1 MEIRGKILIEK
12 TDFFSGYNLNEI
24 RDWYLDLANEISKL
38 AGIQATAPKLLR
50 YYLNPKAQD
59 HDETVI
65 GFCKNEIEGRKKEE
79 VPNYFGIYTNESA
92 GTYTDLGE
100 DYIDKIR
107 EHTMYKEIMEEMRD
121 IFLGKQDSSKGI
133 VSHIKKKGIKQE
145 YELSYYQSCGFS
157 PKEKI
162 VDLLTIARKLRVDS
176 SLSPLTQDKLDI
188 YVGLNTFGIMAR
200 VIIVVNKINCDE
212 IQLTEA
218 INKQKIHS
226 VNVSIKSWQNIIFDY
241 YDFDAN
247 LGFPLPNP
255 HYRTGRIHPEKE
267 IIDFNELTHYHLVEM
282 IKTSPPLAN
291 PFYIYKEFSESNPEL
306 LVKNKNIKY

>member
-1 MEIRGKILIEK
+1 MAEQ
-12 TDFFSGYNLNEI
+12 
-24 RDWYLDLANEISKL
+24 
-38 AGIQATAPKLLR
+38 QA
-50 YYLNPKAQD
+50 KA
-59 HDETVI
+59 
-65 GFCKNEIEGRKKEE
+65 
-79 VPNYFGIYTNESA
+79 
-92 GTYTDLGE
+92 
-100 DYIDKIR
+100 
-107 EHTMYKEIMEEMRD
+107 
-121 IFLGKQDSSKGI
+121 SSQG
-133 VSHIKKKGIKQE
+133 
-145 YELSYYQSCGFS
+145 
-157 PKEKI
+157 
-162 VDLLTIARKLRVDS
+162 VDS

-291 PFYIYKEFSESNPEL
+291 PFYVYKEFSESNPEL
-306 LVKNKNIKY
+306 LVQNKNIKY